1 MMLQRLISEAAKL
14 PDLSTEVHNAYAEF
28 NAIGEELGY
37 KEIEIM
43 TKLHVK
49 RYTCE
54 TATQRKVNLKSIETN
69 FAKAKHAVVESEE
82 EDFV

>member
-14 PDLSTEVHNAYAEF
+14 PDLSVEVQDAYGQF
-28 NAIGEELGY
+28 NTIGDDLGY
-37 KEIEIM
+37 ADLEAL
-43 TKLHVK
+43 TKLHTK
-49 RYTCE
+49 RYVCE
-54 TATQRKVNLKSIETN
+54 NVTSRKINLKSIETN

>member
-14 PDLSTEVHNAYAEF
+14 PDLSTEVQEAHKQF
-28 NAIGEELGY
+28 NTIGEELGY
-37 KEIEIM
+37 ADLEVL
-43 TKLHVK
+43 TRLHVK
-49 RYTCE
+49 RYACE
-54 TATQRKVNLKSIETN
+54 TVTSRKVNLKSIETN